1 MEKHEKA
8 MEEYRKE
15 ILANHVRESR
25 KAFIFNLNHYGSEAF
40 ITMRQ
45 SIIYSTYEKLYFELY
60 HEIID

>member
-1 MEKHEKA
+1 MKKHDKA

-25 KAFIFNLNHYGSEAF
+25 KAFKFNLNHYGSQAF

-45 SIIYSTYEKLYFELY
+45 SIIYATYEKLYFELY
-60 HEIID
+60 HETVY

>member
-1 MEKHEKA
+1 MKKHEKA

-25 KAFIFNLNHYGSEAF
+25 KAFKFNLNHYGSQAF

-60 HEIID
+60 HETIE